1 MNDIGL
7 KPEQLCG
14 ITTDGAPSMVGRT
27 NGVVSLMEK
36 VRQDEG
42 STAKFSGPTAAF
54 AKKTCVAKSLKMQNV
69 VSVVVKTVNFVR
81 ARGLNHRQ
89 FQHLLAEMNAQ
100 YQDLL

>member
-27 NGVVSLMEK
+27 KGVVSLMEN

-42 STAKFSGPTAAF
+42 ATAKFSGPTASF
-54 AKKTCVAKSLKMQNV
+54 AKTTCEAKSLKMQNV
-69 VSVVVKTVNFVR
+69 VSVVVNCR
-81 ARGLNHRQ
+81 ATGDDDQEL
-89 FQHLLAEMNAQ
+89 
-100 YQDLL
+100 QDCFL

>member
-14 ITTDGAPSMVGRT
+14 ITTDVAPSMVGRT
-27 NGVVSLMEK
+27 NGVVSLMDK
-36 VRQDEG
+36 VRQDAG
-42 STAKFSGPTAAF
+42 ATAKFSGPNASF
-54 AKKTCVAKSLKMQNV
+54 AKTTCVAKSVKMQNV